1 MAFGTGTLA
10 RVGFAAAGSGAAP
23 PSGQQTLPPPIP
35 GGTATWV
42 YEQNSTYAF
51 TLRGFAARQS
61 TGIYPGGGISIRPV
75 TDRGI
80 MEVTAWWPDATV
92 LSLIRVDA
100 DGTQTPVRSGAPLN
114 ALGPTRRNLCQNP
127 SFEAGLNGTVP
138 DLGSPTL
145 TRPNDGTAARGTY
158 YLKATVA
165 AAGSCGVV
173 IPNAVAGGLDLTVG
187 VDLRLSALATS
198 VTVQASF
205 TDADGNTLTL
215 ASAALT
221 ADQISASVSQFTR
234 QVLRIATPPT
244 GVAAT
249 VKIIAGG
256 MPAGGAMSL
265 DGITIERGTTSD
277 GSYFDGATYGATWL
291 GVADLS
297 ASALAPLMVIEDGEC
312 PTDVP
317 VQYQLVNGGLA
328 GGRMTSAYATLPSNE
343 VVWLTHPDAPD
354 EPLEVFVEKR
364 PLRGKSANVAV
375 FQAINDPLFL
385 TIGSRRRSAWKSTE
399 SIALWTF
406 GSESTERLLTILD
419 DNRPVLLRAPAS
431 LNYGAPMWLSLLDF
445 EEDPDGSGTWQQM
458 LKISAPWVQV
468 AAPAL

>member
-1 MAFGTGTLA
+1 MAFGTGPYA
-10 RVGFAAAGSGAAP
+10 RTGYAGAGAGAPP

-51 TLRGFAARQS
+51 ALRGFAARQS
-61 TGIYPGGGISIRPV
+61 TGIYPGGGISIRPIA
-75 TDRGI
+75 DRGI
-80 MEVTAWWPDATV
+80 MEITAWWPDATV

-100 DGTQTPVRSGAPLN
+100 DGTQTPVRSGAPLT

-145 TRPNDGTAARGTY
+145 TRPNDGTAPRGTY

-173 IPNAVAGGLDLTVG
+173 IPNAVGAGQDLTVAF
-187 VDLRLSALATS
+187 DLRLSAAATS
-198 VTVQASF
+198 LTVQASF
-205 TDADGNTLTL
+205 TDLDGNTLTL
-215 ASAALT
+215 ASTALT
-221 ADQISASVSQFTR
+221 TDQINNSVAQFAR
-234 QVLRIATPPT
+234 QVLRIATPAA

-249 VKIIAGG
+249 IKVIAGG

-265 DGITIERGTTSD
+265 DGITIERGTSSD
-277 GSYFDGATYGATWL
+277 GSYFDGGTYGATWL
-291 GVADLS
+291 GTADLS
-297 ASALAPLMVIEDGEC
+297 ASALAPLLVIEDGEC

-343 VVWLTHPDAPD
+343 IVWLTHPDAPD

-364 PLRGKSANVAV
+364 PLRGKAANVAV
-375 FQAINDPLFL
+375 FQAINDPMFL

-406 GSESTERLLTILD
+406 GSEATERLVAILD

-431 LNYGAPMWLSLLDF
+431 LNYGPPLWLSLLDF
-445 EEDPDGSGTWQQM
+445 EEDPDGSSPWQQM